1 MGRFI
6 NKNQMI
12 KIQMQI
18 EGKQTNKLIACAATC
33 EFNAWMTSNIPY
45 IQQLQKGT
53 TLHLL

>member
-1 MGRFI
+1 
-6 NKNQMI
+6 
-12 KIQMQI
+12 MQI
-18 EGKQTNKLIACAATC
+18 EGKQTNKLIACAAIG